1 MTPFSRIERGRTLAQ
16 LLMLAFSLLSVLV
29 LVVAASLQLAA
40 HFRTERRA
48 LYANQQQI
56 AERARNAVGGFIQEK
71 CRVLAAT
78 ASLTDP
84 DTTSVAQWDLVLQ
97 RLLGLE
103 RTFRRVAVSEPD
115 GGAVASAA
123 RYSPTRPGE
132 SSRDSRILRFSRRA
146 DADSGAFISDVYI
159 DPITSEPLASIR
171 VPVFNALRVHRKT
184 LTAELNLKLMWDLVD
199 RLEVGRSGY
208 AYVVDE
214 QGTLLA
220 FGDTARVLR
229 GESVATIPTVAEFVS
244 GPAQRT
250 TRGVQIYRG
259 LEGSFVVG
267 TYVPLGTPSWAI
279 VTELPW
285 TEAFRDVIAAALI
298 TLLIIAAMAVIASLS
313 GRVVSRRLAV
323 PLVSLKETATRIA
336 GGERSL
342 AASVEGPEEVV
353 ELAAAFNS
361 MSSQLQQSIEELQA
375 QVSEVAAARDALEVS
390 AERLRLA
397 QEGTSDAIWD
407 WELAEDRLH
416 LSPRLCSMLGYGPDE
431 VAASWQGWLSLLH
444 PDDKAAA
451 ERELRD
457 ASVSGHAFAI
467 ECRMSTKSGGWL
479 WILTRG
485 KAVAWNDE
493 GRPLRL
499 AGSHS
504 DISKRKLAEEQTA
517 ALEERLLQAQK
528 MEAVALLA
536 GGIAHDFNNML
547 SVILGRAELAVRKT
561 GPEDPFRADFGEI
574 IAVARRS
581 ADLTRQLLA
590 FSRQQT
596 IAPKVLD
603 LDDTI
608 TGVLKLLRP
617 IAGENVDLAWKP
629 GLGTWPVR
637 MDPAQI
643 DQMLANLLVNARDA
657 IVDVGKVVIETG
669 NASFDASYCAA
680 HPGSAPGDYV
690 MLAVSD
696 SGSGMDKETQAR
708 IFDPFFTTKQ
718 LGKGT
723 GLGLATVHGIVK
735 QNRGFINVYSE
746 PGSGTTFRIYLPR
759 HRSQPDAAAAP
770 AHEELVPTGQETI
783 LLVEDEQA
791 LLQIAIAMLR
801 QLGYVVLAAD
811 GPAAALARARE
822 HPGPIHL
829 VITDVIMPEMNGKG
843 LMTRLA
849 AIHPGARCLF
859 ISGYTADV
867 ISHQGLLEE
876 GLHFLQK
883 PFSLR
888 ELAVKVRAALAAPV
902 ARTS

>member
-1 MTPFSRIERGRTLAQ
+1 MTHFSRIGRGRTLAQ

-48 LYANQQQI
+48 LYANQQLI
-56 AERARNAVGGFIQEK
+56 AERASNAVGGFIQEK

-78 ASLTDP
+78 AALTDP

-103 RTFRRVAVSEPD
+103 RTFRRVTVSEPD
-115 GGAVASAA
+115 GGAVAIAA

-132 SSRDSRILRFSRRA
+132 SSRDFRVLRFSRRA

-159 DPITSEPLASIR
+159 DPVTGEPLASIR
-171 VPVFNALRVHRKT
+171 VPVFNALREHRKT
-184 LTAELNLKLMWDLVD
+184 LTAELNLKFMWDLVD

-220 FGDTARVLR
+220 FDDTARVLR
-229 GESVATIPTVAEFVS
+229 GESVAGIPTVAEFVRS
-244 GPAQRT
+244 PAQRT
-250 TRGVQIYRG
+250 TRGVQVYRG

-285 TEAFRDVIAAALI
+285 TEAFARRDRRRSDHARHHRCH
-298 TLLIIAAMAVIASLS
+298 
-313 GRVVSRRLAV
+313 GRDRQPRRPGGV
-323 PLVSLKETATRIA
+323 ATA
-336 GGERSL
+336 GGVPGQPEGHCHADRGRRAFARGERRR
-342 AASVEGPEEVV
+342 ARGGGRARH
-353 ELAAAFNS
+353 AFNS

-375 QVSEVAAARDALEVS
+375 QVSEVAAARDALAASE
-390 AERLRLA
+390 ERLRLA

-407 WELAEDRLH
+407 WDLAEDRLH
-416 LSPRLCSMLGYGPDE
+416 LSPRFYSMLGTGRTSSPPPGRGGCRSSIPTTRRPPSGSYATRSGRVTPSPSSAGCRPGAEAGSGSSPVARPSSGTTRDDRCDWRARTPTSASASWPRSRRRRSRRDCSRPRRWRPWRCWRAASHTTSTTCCRSSWAVRSWLVRKAGPD
-431 VAASWQGWLSLLH
+431 
-444 PDDKAAA
+444 
-451 ERELRD
+451 
-457 ASVSGHAFAI
+457 
-467 ECRMSTKSGGWL
+467 
-479 WILTRG
+479 
-485 KAVAWNDE
+485 
-493 GRPLRL
+493 
-499 AGSHS
+499 
-504 DISKRKLAEEQTA
+504 
-517 ALEERLLQAQK
+517 
-528 MEAVALLA
+528 
-536 GGIAHDFNNML
+536 
-547 SVILGRAELAVRKT
+547 
-561 GPEDPFRADFGEI
+561 DPFRADFGEI

-590 FSRQQT
+590 FARQQT
-596 IAPKVLD
+596 VAPKVLD

-608 TGVLKLLRP
+608 SGVLKLLRP
-617 IAGENVDLAWKP
+617 IAGENIDLVWKP
-629 GLGTWPVR
+629 GLASWPVR

-657 IVDVGKVVIETG
+657 IADVGKVVIETG
-669 NASFDASYCAA
+669 NASFDAGYCAA
-680 HPGSAPGDYV
+680 HPGFAPGDYV

-696 SGSGMDKETQAR
+696 SGGGMDKETQAR
-708 IFDPFFTTKQ
+708 IFEPFFTTKQ

-723 GLGLATVHGIVK
+723 GLGLATVYGIVK
-735 QNRGFINVYSE
+735 QNDGFINVYSE

-759 HRSQPDAAAAP
+759 HRSQPDAAAEP
-770 AHEELVPTGQETI
+770 AREELVPTGQETI
-783 LLVEDEQA
+783 LLVEDENA
-791 LLQIAIAMLR
+791 LLQIAIAMLG
-801 QLGYVVLAAD
+801 QLGYVVLAAN
-811 GPAAALARARE
+811 GPAAALDRARE

-829 VITDVIMPEMNGKG
+829 VITDVIMPEMNGKD
-843 LMTRLA
+843 LMARLA

-883 PFSLR
+883 PFSSR
-888 ELAVKVRAALAAPV
+888 SWP
-902 ARTS
+902 